1 VLLFADDS
9 VVDAVD
15 APVAA
20 ESVVAG
26 FASLAAS
33 ELDFDPSLFGALAED
48 LPA

>member
-1 VLLFADDS
+1 MLLFADDS
-9 VVDAVD
+9 VVDAVE

-26 FASLAAS
+26 LASLAAS
-33 ELDFDPSLFGALAED
+33 ELDFDPSLFEVPADG